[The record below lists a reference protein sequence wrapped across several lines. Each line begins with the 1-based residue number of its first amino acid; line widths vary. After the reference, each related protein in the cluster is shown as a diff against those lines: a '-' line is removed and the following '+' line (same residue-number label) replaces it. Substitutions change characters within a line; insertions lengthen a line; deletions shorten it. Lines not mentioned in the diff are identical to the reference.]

1 MSILKFEN
9 RTPRNLQE
17 MYDYVTD
24 ITKTSPQCVFGLG
37 VNPVYAVYEMKFVQY
52 IYGRYHL
59 NHEYKQI
66 IFCFD
71 VGIRLE
77 ESVIMEICVRI
88 GNILMMGDKR
98 QVLGAIHGVGSEKV
112 HCHYLINYVGIDG
125 QLLKQDYSVIY
136 YKDKVNEILQ
146 EYGLTPIYYYG
157 SEQK

>member
-1 MSILKFEN
+1 
-9 RTPRNLQE
+9 
-17 MYDYVTD
+17 
-24 ITKTSPQCVFGLG
+24 
-37 VNPVYAVYEMKFVQY
+37 
-52 IYGRYHL
+52 
-59 NHEYKQI
+59 
-66 IFCFD
+66 
-71 VGIRLE
+71 
-77 ESVIMEICVRI
+77 MEICVRI